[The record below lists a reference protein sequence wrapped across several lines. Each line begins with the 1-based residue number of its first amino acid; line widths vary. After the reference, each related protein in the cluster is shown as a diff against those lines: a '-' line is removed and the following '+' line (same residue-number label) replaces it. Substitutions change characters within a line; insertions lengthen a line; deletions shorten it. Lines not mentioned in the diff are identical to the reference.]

1 MKRIYVFLPLIL
13 FLFSL
18 NSTVHAQL
26 NLDMGLKV
34 GITRAQMDVSDLD
47 ENTTVEQLQGY
58 MGGVFLRLTLLN
70 LIAVQPEIN
79 YMQKGAIFKEPNIA
93 TNTFMLNYVEV
104 PILGK
109 LNLFKLL
116 GIAQTSIYGGIAY
129 SKLLEAKG
137 RYETEDET
145 TEQDLKELFNE
156 RENSYVGGL
165 DIQLNLGALKLLVDG
180 RVTLSQSNI
189 LDPEMDS
196 EALNRVYSLSVGF
209 LF

>member
-34 GITRAQMDVSDLD
+34 GVTRAQMDVSDLD

>member
-34 GITRAQMDVSDLD
+34 GVTRAQMDVSDLD

-93 TNTFMLNYVEV
+93 TNTFMLNYVEI

-165 DIQLNLGALKLLVDG
+165 DVQLNLGALKLLVDG

>member
-13 FLFSL
+13 FIFSL

-34 GITRAQMDVSDLD
+34 GVTRAQMDVSDLD

-165 DIQLNLGALKLLVDG
+165 DLQLNLGALKLLVDG

>member
-13 FLFSL
+13 FIFSL

-34 GITRAQMDVSDLD
+34 GVTRAQMDVSDLD

-165 DIQLNLGALKLLVDG
+165 DVQLNLGALKLLVDG

>member
-1 MKRIYVFLPLIL
+1 MRRIYVFLPLIL
-13 FLFSL
+13 FIFSL

-79 YMQKGAIFKEPNIA
+79 YMQKGAIFKEPNVA

-165 DIQLNLGALKLLVDG
+165 DVQLNLGALKLLVDG

>member
-13 FLFSL
+13 FIFAL

-34 GITRAQMDVSDLD
+34 GVTRAQMDVSDLD

-79 YMQKGAIFKEPNIA
+79 YMQKGAIFKEPNVA

-165 DIQLNLGALKLLVDG
+165 DVQLNLGALKLLVDG

>member
-13 FLFSL
+13 FIFSL

-34 GITRAQMDVSDLD
+34 GVTRAQMDVSDLD

-79 YMQKGAIFKEPNIA
+79 YMQKGAIFKEPNVA

-165 DIQLNLGALKLLVDG
+165 DVQLNLGALKLLVDG

>member
-13 FLFSL
+13 FVFSL
-18 NSTVHAQL
+18 YSTVHAQL

-34 GITRAQMDVSDLD
+34 GVTRAQMDVSDLD

-165 DIQLNLGALKLLVDG
+165 DVQLNLGALKLLVDG

>member
-34 GITRAQMDVSDLD
+34 GVTRAQMDVSDLD

-189 LDPEMDS
+189 LDQEMDS